1 MASSGASAA
10 SSAPTRGQR
19 APTFRTTFDSPWR
32 IQWSVLD
39 AKKTEQISRAL
50 QSTVRDVKQR
60 DKSAK
65 SVFLVGINHVTRA
78 LERGACAAVIVGRDS
93 EYTALV
99 QHLPVQAALADVP
112 CVILPKSLPL
122 REAFLLPRVLAV
134 GLRSPSHNEAA
145 APSPSPSPPRQPG
158 FPQQA
163 GRGDDGPSAVHS
175 LNELVII
182 QPSHGWRCCRAGW
195 RDHVAIEH
203 ADARD
208 RRGHHGHGHGN
219 GNGHGNAWR
228 SAVVPPAPAATTAA
242 SARAQLAIDFPE
254 RWWWWCG

>member
-145 APSPSPSPPRQPG
+145 APSPSPSPPQPH
-158 FPQQA
+158 PPSVQQLLRTIQQLA
-163 GRGDDGPSAVHS
+163 QPLQTPFLPPS
-175 LNELVII
+175 
-182 QPSHGWRCCRAGW
+182 Q
-195 RDHVAIEH
+195 
-203 ADARD
+203 
-208 RRGHHGHGHGN
+208 
-219 GNGHGNAWR
+219 
-228 SAVVPPAPAATTAA
+228 A
-242 SARAQLAIDFPE
+242 SASASKAVLHQIQLSQQVTSAYLPNVKAHRRDE
-254 RWWWWCG
+254 RRRMRRKRRREERERGAGGEGSGAAVDSMRL